1 MPKMA
6 DPFEN
11 LTWDDFRL
19 VKAVADARGMPGASS
34 RLGVN
39 QSTVFR
45 RLGQVEAAI
54 GSTLFERHRAGYA
67 LTPVGEEMVALAR
80 RFDTDITAFSRKSP
94 VRRSRQKVISSSPP
108 TTRFLC
114 IC

>member
-45 RLGQVEAAI
+45 RLGQVEALQAI
-54 GSTLFERHRAGYA
+54 VESIGYDGTAHQISIRFYPPGITTAPGVRA
-67 LTPVGEEMVALAR
+67 
-80 RFDTDITAFSRKSP
+80 
-94 VRRSRQKVISSSPP
+94 
-108 TTRFLC
+108 
-114 IC
+114 